1 MDEMDKDL
9 DAVEE
14 EAEETLEEGLE
25 GEDDDMAADV
35 EEDEP
40 AM

>member
-1 MDEMDKDL
+1 MDKDL